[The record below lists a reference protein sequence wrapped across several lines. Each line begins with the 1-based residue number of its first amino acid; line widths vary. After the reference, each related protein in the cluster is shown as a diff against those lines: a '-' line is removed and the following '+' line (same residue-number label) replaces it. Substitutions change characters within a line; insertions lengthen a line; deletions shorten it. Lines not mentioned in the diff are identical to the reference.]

1 LERGELESIADG
13 PYLEGYYR
21 AYCEAVGLKPAGLGP
36 LANSQV
42 PERGGRPLV
51 PLKMVRFLAFMG
63 MGALGLFGAWQWME
77 KEVQSLSEPGA
88 SSGHLGA
95 TTTPQTV
102 RLRVRKTGHFEV
114 IVGGVLVQDGR
125 LEEGTT
131 REYAS
136 YDKIEILVPGAG
148 SVTLDHNGRA
158 IVPQGLQDTP
168 RRLTFVDDAVKDH

>member
-1 LERGELESIADG
+1 
-13 PYLEGYYR
+13 
-21 AYCEAVGLKPAGLGP
+21 
-36 LANSQV
+36 
-42 PERGGRPLV
+42 
-51 PLKMVRFLAFMG
+51 
-63 MGALGLFGAWQWME
+63 
-77 KEVQSLSEPGA
+77 
-88 SSGHLGA
+88 
-95 TTTPQTV
+95 
-102 RLRVRKTGHFEV
+102 V